1 MRRVLA
7 PILISLLLAGGAVA
21 QEIDAAKLWSKH
33 CEGCHGPDGVGD
45 TPKGRKLKI
54 ESLVDPKWTTADS
67 LPKLEKAIH
76 EGNKK
81 KKMPEFDSKMSAEEI
96 TAVAKY
102 TQVLAAGK
110 KP

>member
-1 MRRVLA
+1 MRRVFATLV
-7 PILISLLLAGGAVA
+7 ISLLLAGGALA
-21 QEIDAAKLWSKH
+21 QEIDAAKLWGKH

-45 TPKGRKLKI
+45 TPKGKKLKI
-54 ESLVDPKWTTADS
+54 ESLVDPKWTTADA
-67 LPKLEKAIH
+67 LPKIEKAVH

-81 KKMPEFDSKMSAEEI
+81 KKMPAFDKKMNDDEI

-102 TQVLAAGK
+102 TMELAAGK